1 MLNPAPLP
9 DTEDLRLFVIVME
22 EGSLSA
28 AARKVHLALTA
39 LSTRIQRLEAQ
50 LGCILFERHARGI
63 RPTAEAELLLHR
75 VRPLLTALGQLREV
89 VQQRPV
95 GEVRLVATTLAITE
109 HLPIPLSQ
117 FLGCWP
123 EVELRLTECRSPE
136 GARALREQRAD
147 VAILAG
153 NLAVDGLLMAPFRS
167 DRLVLALPSGHR
179 LSAINPASFVEILGE
194 RFIGLDEH
202 SGMQS
207 FLSAMAERLGRP
219 LHLTMRLRSFEAILR
234 MVEVGAGVSV
244 VPASA
249 AQRHFNGVVL
259 PLSDPW
265 AVRELRVAVR
275 DERRSPAVEA
285 LFQFLGTG

>member
-1 MLNPAPLP
+1 
-9 DTEDLRLFVIVME
+9 ME

-39 LSTRIQRLEAQ
+39 LSARIQRLEAQ
-50 LGCILFERHARGI
+50 LGCILFERHARGL
-63 RPTAEAELLLHR
+63 RPTTEAELLLVR
-75 VRPLLTALGQLREV
+75 LRPLLASLGQLREV

-117 FLGCWP
+117 FLGRWP
-123 EVELRLTECRSPE
+123 EVDLRLTECRSPE
-136 GARALREQRAD
+136 GAKALREQRAD

-153 NLAVDGLLMAPFRS
+153 NLALDGLRLSPFRS
-167 DRLVLALPSGHR
+167 DRLVLALPPGHR
-179 LSAINPASFVEILGE
+179 LSTINPASFVDILGE

-249 AQRHFNGVVL
+249 AQRHFSGVVL
-259 PLSDPW
+259 PLSDTW